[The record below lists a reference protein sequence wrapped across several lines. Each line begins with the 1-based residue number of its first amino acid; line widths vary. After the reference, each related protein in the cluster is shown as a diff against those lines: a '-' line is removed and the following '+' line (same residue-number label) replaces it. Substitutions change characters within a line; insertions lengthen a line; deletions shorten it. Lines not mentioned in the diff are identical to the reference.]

1 MAEQE
6 MTEEQMVE
14 AIYGFAAEQIKA
26 GVKPPEIEKR
36 LVEKGLDE
44 DSAKIVVANLIKA
57 RVRAEYDSSVKNMI
71 YGALWCIG
79 GSAVTAATYSAAA
92 NANGGGKY
100 VVAWGAILFG
110 GFQFLGGLFTYL
122 RGAPDA

>member
-14 AIYGFAAEQIKA
+14 AIYGFAAQQMRS
-26 GVKPPEIEKR
+26 GVKPAEIER
-36 LVEKGLDE
+36 QLAEKGLDA
-44 DSAKIVVANLIKA
+44 DSAKVVVENLIKA
-57 RVRAEYDSSVKNMI
+57 KGRAEYDSSIKNMI

-79 GSAVTAATYSAAA
+79 GWAVTAATYSAAA

-110 GFQFLGGLFTYL
+110 GIQFLGGLVTYL